1 MGKDQE
7 GEYHHSNADAQ
18 TRIMAIPL
26 VYKARMIVWAR
37 VKAVC
42 CLTGTGVVRKLRGAE
57 ALQMRRLSGIISTY
71 QLTHT
76 YSGVAPNY

>member
-42 CLTGTGVVRKLRGAE
+42 CLTGVVRTIA
-57 ALQMRRLSGIISTY
+57 RR
-71 QLTHT
+71 
-76 YSGVAPNY
+76 